1 MRAYELRQG
10 KGTYQKV
17 WSLMNPKGRWFKAYH
32 KVGEHEGC
40 GILLLIA
47 KLDPRGSGHL
57 EPEVVHRFFKDIES
71 TAENVLGFATTLMVV
86 STLSLSVV
94 VPLMLWPHNTASDV
108 HNTASLGG
116 GWPYT
121 GDWISAWLS
130 SNAMPVVG
138 WCESLAFAASVY
150 NSCVGT
156 LIGMTVYT
164 NLAIYAPD
172 SESKMYWLFDNVDML
187 SRLLYRGMG
196 GLLCLLFGL
205 VYLAA
210 RVSPIACLAL
220 ALGAAAIVHSF
231 AFDPS
236 FGYSMAI
243 APALNQLRIARD
255 ILSNNRDLAT
265 STAIQHL
272 QVEEA
277 IS

>member
-1 MRAYELRQG
+1 
-10 KGTYQKV
+10 
-17 WSLMNPKGRWFKAYH
+17 
-32 KVGEHEGC
+32 
-40 GILLLIA
+40 
-47 KLDPRGSGHL
+47 
-57 EPEVVHRFFKDIES
+57 
-71 TAENVLGFATTLMVV
+71 
-86 STLSLSVV
+86 
-94 VPLMLWPHNTASDV
+94 
-108 HNTASLGG
+108 
-116 GWPYT
+116 
-121 GDWISAWLS
+121 
-130 SNAMPVVG
+130 MPVVG

-255 ILSNNRDLAT
+255 ILSNNVRDLAT